1 MTLSITLFPGFRHFR
16 SCLVGLLFLSLSS
29 AFASREIKLVK
40 ANSLSLR
47 KSPSTK
53 AEKLD
58 TLITYQPLRVLEMKG
73 SRWTKIKTRK
83 GKSGWVL
90 SSYLSESAFVMVDH
104 DKLNARQGPG
114 GDYPVIIHY
123 GRNMPLLVL
132 DVATNG
138 YLKVMDVDGDRGW
151 VHPNVVRL
159 KPPYIITKLE
169 KCNVRDGPGTGHK
182 ALHFAEQGSLWR
194 VLKEKNGW
202 LNVRFS
208 DGAEGWISAKI
219 VFGWLDEKEKSGST
233 K

>member
-1 MTLSITLFPGFRHFR
+1 MTSSTTLFPGFWNFR
-16 SCLVGLLFLSLSS
+16 FCLVGLLALSVSS
-29 AFASREIKLVK
+29 AVASREIKLVK

-73 SRWTKIKTRK
+73 NRWTKVKTRK

-90 SSYLSESAFVMVDH
+90 SSYLSESAFVMADH
-104 DKLNARQGPG
+104 KKLNARQGPG

-123 GRNMPLLVL
+123 SRNMPLLVL

-159 KPPYIITKLE
+159 EPPYVITKLE
-169 KCNVRDGPGTGHK
+169 KCNVRVGPGTGHK
-182 ALHFAEQGSLWR
+182 VLCEALQGSLWR
-194 VLKEKNGW
+194 ILKEENGW

-208 DGAEGWISAKI
+208 DGDEGWMSAKI
-219 VFGWLDEKEKSGST
+219 VFGWLDEKEKSGSFN
-233 K
+233 